1 MADLLEERADDFAR
15 TESRNTGKP
24 LKFSS
29 AFDVPLTIDN
39 LRFFAAAARNLEGK
53 ASGEYLEGLT
63 STIRREPIGVCASI
77 APWNYPLNMAAW
89 KIGPALAAG
98 NTVVLKP
105 AELTP
110 LTALMLGRLAL
121 DAGLPPGVLNV
132 IPGPGPEV
140 GGVLARHEDVA
151 LISVTGS
158 TRTGASVMREAAG
171 TVKRVHMELGGKAPF
186 VVFADADLEA
196 AAEGAIV
203 GAFANCGQD
212 CTAATRIYVDDS
224 VRDAFMQRF
233 LHKVDRLV
241 VGDPMDDVDQ
251 PRAARLVC
259 ISVTA
264 STPSSSAP
272 VAAGATAERGGELPD
287 GPGAYYPPTVITGAA
302 QDSEIVQN
310 EVFGP
315 VVCVLGFDSRRRGV
329 RARPTTRATASPPRP
344 GRATS
349 SAPSAPPASWRPARS
364 GSTSTWRS
372 DPRCP
377 TAGSRAPA
385 SARTCPCTRSR
396 STRRSSTW
404 SSSSPA
410 LPRKDWY
417 DAVSTPE
424 DDMTTDA
431 DIHLERVT
439 KRVRRDDGGRRP
451 DAVDPARRVLRA
463 ARPLRLRQDHH
474 AADGRRLRGPDRGP
488 HLPRRR
494 RRHAAAAVQA
504 RRQHGLPVVRAVPAP
519 DRREER
525 RRSGSSARRSAS
537 PT

>member
-1 MADLLEERADDFAR
+1 MSIADKAHAPALLIDGEDVATTATRTVHDPATGEPIAEVADATAADAEHAVAAALAAFRRGDWSRITPGERAAVLDRMADLLEERAGEFAR

-53 ASGEYLEGLT
+53 ASAEYLDGLT

-77 APWNYPLNMAAW
+77 VPWNYPLNMAAW
-89 KIGPALAAG
+89 KLGPALAAG

-110 LTALMLGRLAL
+110 LTALMLGRLGL
-121 DAGLPPGVLNV
+121 EAGLPPGVLNV

-140 GGVLARHEDVA
+140 GGVLARHRDVA

-186 VVFADADLEA
+186 VVFEDADVEA

-212 CTAATRIYVDDS
+212 CTAATRIYVHDRI
-224 VRDAFMQRF
+224 RDAFLERL

-241 VGDPMDDVDQ
+241 VGDPMDEETNLGPLVSLQQRDRVHGFVE
-251 PRAARLVC
+251 RA
-259 ISVTA
+259 
-264 STPSSSAP
+264 
-272 VAAGATAERGGELPD
+272 VAAGATAERGGATRD
-287 GPGAYYPPTVITGAA
+287 GLGAYYPPTVITGAA

-315 VVCVLGFDSRRRGV
+315 VVCVLGFADDDEAFAKANDSRYGL
-329 RARPTTRATASPPRP
+329 A
-344 GRATS
+344 
-349 SAPSAPPASWRPARS
+349 
-364 GSTSTWRS
+364 
-372 DPRCP
+372 
-377 TAGSRAPA
+377 A
-385 SARTCPCTRSR
+385 SAWTRDVFRAQRAARELEAGTVWINEHLAIGSEMPHGGIKG
-396 STRRSSTW
+396 SGFGKDMSMY
-404 SSSSPA
+404 A
-410 LPRKDWY
+410 LEEYTAVKHVVFELTGASRKDWY

-424 DDMTTDA
+424 D
-431 DIHLERVT
+431 
-439 KRVRRDDGGRRP
+439 
-451 DAVDPARRVLRA
+451 
-463 ARPLRLRQDHH
+463 
-474 AADGRRLRGPDRGP
+474 
-488 HLPRRR
+488 
-494 RRHAAAAVQA
+494 
-504 RRQHGLPVVRAVPAP
+504 
-519 DRREER
+519 
-525 RRSGSSARRSAS
+525 S
-537 PT
+537 

>member
-1 MADLLEERADDFAR
+1 MSITDNAQAHALLIDGEDVLTSATRTVRDPSTGEPIAEVADASAADAERAVAAARAAFLRGDWSRITPAERAAVLDRMADLLEERADEFAR

-121 DAGLPPGVLNV
+121 DAGLPPGVLNIV
-132 IPGPGPEV
+132 PGPGPEV

-186 VVFADADLEA
+186 VVFEDANLEA

-212 CTAATRIYVDDS
+212 CTAATRIYVHDG
-224 VRDAFMQRF
+224 VRDAFMERL

-241 VGDPMDDVDQ
+241 VGDPMDEATNLGPLVSPEQ
-251 PRAARLVC
+251 RERVHAFVQRA
-259 ISVTA
+259 TE
-264 STPSSSAP
+264 
-272 VAAGATAERGGELPD
+272 AGATVARGGELPD
-287 GPGAYYPPTVITGAA
+287 GPGAFYPPTVITGAA

-315 VVCVLGFDSRRRGV
+315 VVCVLTFDSDDEAFALANG
-329 RARPTTRATASPPRP
+329 TRYGLA
-344 GRATS
+344 
-349 SAPSAPPASWRPARS
+349 
-364 GSTSTWRS
+364 
-372 DPRCP
+372 
-377 TAGSRAPA
+377 A
-385 SARTCPCTRSR
+385 SAWTKDVFRAQRAARDLEAGTVWINEHLAIGSEMPHGGVKGSGFGKDM
-396 STRRSSTW
+396 SMY
-404 SSSSPA
+404 A
-410 LPRKDWY
+410 LEEYTAIKHVVFELTGAPRKEWY

-424 DDMTTDA
+424 D
-431 DIHLERVT
+431 
-439 KRVRRDDGGRRP
+439 
-451 DAVDPARRVLRA
+451 
-463 ARPLRLRQDHH
+463 
-474 AADGRRLRGPDRGP
+474 
-488 HLPRRR
+488 
-494 RRHAAAAVQA
+494 
-504 RRQHGLPVVRAVPAP
+504 
-519 DRREER
+519 
-525 RRSGSSARRSAS
+525 S
-537 PT
+537 

>member
-1 MADLLEERADDFAR
+1 MSITDNAQAHALLIDGEDVLTSATRTVRDPSTGEPIAEVADASAADAERAVAAARAAFLRGDWSRITPAERAAVIDRMADLLEERADEFAR

-121 DAGLPPGVLNV
+121 DAGLPPGVLNIV
-132 IPGPGPEV
+132 PGPGPEV

-186 VVFADADLEA
+186 VVFEDANLEA

-212 CTAATRIYVDDS
+212 CTAATRIYVHDD
-224 VRDAFMQRF
+224 VRDAFMERL

-241 VGDPMDDVDQ
+241 VGDPMDDATNLGPLVSPEQ
-251 PRAARLVC
+251 RERVHAFVQRA
-259 ISVTA
+259 IE
-264 STPSSSAP
+264 
-272 VAAGATAERGGELPD
+272 AGATVARGGELPD
-287 GPGAYYPPTVITGAA
+287 GPGAFYPPTVITGAA

-315 VVCVLGFDSRRRGV
+315 VVCVLELRRRRRGV
-329 RARPTTRATASPPRP
+329 RARQRHALRPCGQCLDERCVPRTARRTRPR
-344 GRATS
+344 GRY
-349 SAPSAPPASWRPARS
+349 
-364 GSTSTWRS
+364 GV
-372 DPRCP
+372 DQ
-377 TAGSRAPA
+377 RAPRHRLGDA
-385 SARTCPCTRSR
+385 AWRGEGFGVRQGHVHVCTRGVHG
-396 STRRSSTW
+396 
-404 SSSSPA
+404 
-410 LPRKDWY
+410 DQ
-417 DAVSTPE
+417 
-424 DDMTTDA
+424 
-431 DIHLERVT
+431 
-439 KRVRRDDGGRRP
+439 
-451 DAVDPARRVLRA
+451 ARRVRV
-463 ARPLRLRQDHH
+463 
-474 AADGRRLRGPDRGP
+474 DRGSP
-488 HLPRRR
+488 E
-494 RRHAAAAVQA
+494 
-504 RRQHGLPVVRAVPAP
+504 GVVRRGVYP
-519 DRREER
+519 
-525 RRSGSSARRSAS
+525 
-537 PT
+537 